1 MGTVSIANAI
11 AFAPNF
17 QKGITAA
24 SHIFHLL
31 NRKPQ
36 MYDPS
41 GTSENNWASTLL
53 NILVLEKYC

>member
-1 MGTVSIANAI
+1 MSIANAMG
-11 AFAPNF
+11 FAPNF

-36 MYDPS
+36 IYDPPDDGKHWVS
-41 GTSENNWASTLL
+41 GLL
-53 NILVLEKYC
+53 KRLSV

>member
-1 MGTVSIANAI
+1 MSIANAMG
-11 AFAPNF
+11 FAPNF

-36 MYDPS
+36 IFDPLDDRTDWVS
-41 GTSENNWASTLL
+41 KLL
-53 NILVLEKYC
+53 KRLSI